1 MRRHDTTTWNDET
14 YEMDLKLS
22 RKIVVITGGS
32 KGIGLACARAFALEG
47 ARIVLV
53 SRDAANL
60 DIARLALHEAG
71 LEALC
76 YATNLSDYDAAV
88 DVIERIE
95 REVGPIDVLI
105 NSAGAARR
113 HDPDHL
119 DGAALRAGMEAKYF
133 PVANTQE
140 AVLKKMRERRRG
152 AIVNIIGNGGKV
164 PTPIH
169 LSGGAANA
177 ALMLSSVGLASHY
190 APLGIRINA
199 INPGATLTERVNEA
213 LDLEAQRSGGS
224 REDARRQGE
233 AAVPLGR
240 FARPEEV
247 ADVALFLASERASYV
262 TGAIIPLDGAKNP
275 LI

>member
-1 MRRHDTTTWNDET
+1 
-14 YEMDLKLS
+14 MDLKLS
-22 RKIVVITGGS
+22 RKIVVIAGGS
-32 KGIGLACARAFALEG
+32 KGIGLACAQAFALEG
-47 ARIVLV
+47 ARIVLI

-60 DIARLALHEAG
+60 ETARLTLHEAG

-76 YATNLSDYDAAV
+76 YAANLSDYDDAMR
-88 DVIERIE
+88 VIDRIE
-95 REVGPIDVLI
+95 HDVGPIDVLV

-113 HDPDHL
+113 YDPDQL

-140 AVLKKMRERRRG
+140 AVLKKMRTRRRG
-152 AIVNIIGNGGKV
+152 AIVNIIGQGGKV
-164 PTPIH
+164 PTSIH

-213 LDLEAQRSGGS
+213 LDLEAGRSGGS
-224 REDARRQGE
+224 REDARQKGE
-233 AAVPLGR
+233 AAVPIGR
-240 FARPEEV
+240 YARPEEV
-247 ADVALFLASERASYV
+247 ANVALFLASERASYV

-275 LI
+275 VI